1 MSFFILWPV
10 TSQPIEAQELVVAFW
25 KPLKC
30 FSYESD
36 GQGHGGTFR
45 VCQALLKMGLL

>member
-10 TSQPIEAQELVVAFW
+10 TSQPIEAQECVAPFL

-30 FSYESD
+30 LSYEPD
-36 GQGHGGTFR
+36 GQGCGSTFR
-45 VCQALLKMGLL
+45 VCQALLKMGVL